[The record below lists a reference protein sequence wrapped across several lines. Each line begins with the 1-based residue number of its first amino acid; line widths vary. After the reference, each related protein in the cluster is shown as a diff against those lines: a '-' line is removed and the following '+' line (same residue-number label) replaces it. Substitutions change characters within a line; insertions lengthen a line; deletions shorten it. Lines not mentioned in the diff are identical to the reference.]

1 MKMVSLN
8 GTNCHYWKGKMKDL
22 LFVKNMHIPVFGAQK
37 PESMSDEEWVLSMS
51 TCAVLSGTL

>member
-8 GTNCHYWKGKMKDL
+8 GANYHYLKGTMKDL

-37 PESMSDEEWVLSMS
+37 PESMSDEE
-51 TCAVLSGTL
+51 